1 MCGIAGFS
9 GNFEPSLLERM
20 SAVIRHR
27 GPDDADSL
35 YLPDDGV
42 GLAHRRLSIIDLSPG
57 GKQPMWDAT
66 HSVCI
71 VYNGEVYNYR
81 ELRRELQHDR
91 FEFRNN
97 TDTEV
102 ILNLYLRC
110 GAEMLTRLN
119 GIFAFALWDARS
131 RSLLLARDGLGVKP
145 FYYAATTDGLV
156 FASELKAVLQSPSV
170 SRTLDIDAV
179 RQYTRFLW
187 CPAPQTMLQ
196 NVRKLLPGHAA
207 WVVGGEMTRSWQ
219 YYDVP
224 FDEEPDAFANGD
236 AIGTTRAVIAEAI
249 ERQMVADVPVGA
261 FLSGGLDSSAVVAFA
276 RQHQQA
282 EPLRC
287 FTIGFSE
294 GKTATEGVA
303 DDLPYARRVA
313 RHLGVPLDEVTVA
326 PATIDDLYA
335 MIYQLDEP
343 QADLA
348 PLNVSVISR
357 AARQAGIK
365 VLLSGAGGDDIFSGY
380 RRHQS
385 LQLEPAWSWL
395 PYPARAALRGLSQR
409 VPTRH
414 PTLRRAVKV
423 FSQAHRS
430 SDDRIA
436 SYFYWL
442 DPEHG
447 DSLFEGDALRDARP
461 ASGDA
466 LLDCVQSL
474 PSNMPRLN
482 KMLYLDTKFFLPDH
496 NLNYTDKLSMAHGV
510 EVRVPLLDYEVVRHA
525 GRLRVEDKQR
535 GPTTKWVFRKAMEGI
550 LPRDVIYRPKAGFGV
565 PLREWM
571 AKALLPLVDEVL
583 SARSIAQRGIFNPAA
598 TRRLVELDRRGA
610 IDAAYPI
617 LSIACIELWC
627 RAFLD
632 AGSQIAS
639 RSSFSLTLSSGPS

>member
-9 GNFEPSLLERM
+9 GKFDPSLMERM
-20 SAVIRHR
+20 SDVIRHR
-27 GPDDADSL
+27 GPDDAGAL
-35 YLPDDGV
+35 YLFDDGV
-42 GLAHRRLSIIDLSPG
+42 GLAHRRLSIIDLSSAG
-57 GKQPMWDAT
+57 RQPMWDAT
-66 HSVCI
+66 RSVCI

-81 ELRRELQHDR
+81 ELRRELERDR
-91 FEFRNN
+91 FEFLNN

-102 ILNLYLRC
+102 ILNLYRRDGVDALSK
-110 GAEMLTRLN
+110 LN

-145 FYYAATTDGLV
+145 LYYAQTADGLL

-170 SRTLDIDAV
+170 SRALDIDAV

-187 CPAPQTMLQ
+187 CPAPQTILQ

-207 WVVGGEMTRSWQ
+207 WVVDGKMTKSWQ
-219 YYDVP
+219 YYDLP
-224 FDEEPDAFANGD
+224 FDQEPHSFSDDG
-236 AIGTTRAVIAEAI
+236 AISATRAVIARAV

-276 RQHQQA
+276 RRHEQA

-287 FTIGFSE
+287 FTIAFSK

-303 DDLPYARRVA
+303 DDLPYARTAA
-313 RHLGVPLDEVTVA
+313 RHLGVQLDEVTVG
-326 PATIDDLYA
+326 PATMDDLAA
-335 MIYQLDEP
+335 MVYQLDEP

-348 PLNVSVISR
+348 PLNVGVIAK

-395 PYPARAALRGLSQR
+395 PHPARAALRGLSQR

-423 FSQAHRS
+423 FSQAHRT

-461 ASGDA
+461 SSGDA

-474 PSNMPRLN
+474 PADMPRLN
-482 KMLYLDTKFFLPDH
+482 KMLYLDTKFFLADH

-571 AKALLPLVDEVL
+571 SKGLMPLVDEVL
-583 SARSIAQRGIFNPAA
+583 SEKSLAARGIFSPVAV
-598 TRRLVELDRRGA
+598 RRLIELDRRGG

-617 LSIACIELWC
+617 LSMACIELWC
-627 RAFLD
+627 RTFL
-632 AGSQIAS
+632 
-639 RSSFSLTLSSGPS
+639 T

>member
-1 MCGIAGFS
+1 
-9 GNFEPSLLERM
+9 M
-20 SAVIRHR
+20 SAAIRHR
-27 GPDDADSL
+27 GPDDVDSL
-35 YLPDDGV
+35 YLSDDGI
-42 GLAHRRLSIIDLSPG
+42 GFAHRRLSIIDLSSAG
-57 GKQPMWDAT
+57 RQPMWDAT

-81 ELRRELQHDR
+81 ELRRELERDR
-91 FEFRNN
+91 FEFLNN

-102 ILNLYLRC
+102 ILNLYLRD
-110 GAEMLTRLN
+110 GAEMLAKLN
-119 GIFAFALWDARS
+119 GIFAFALWDSRS

-145 FYYAATTDGLV
+145 LYYAETSDGLV
-156 FASELKAVLQSPSV
+156 FASELKAVVRSANV
-170 SRTLDIDAV
+170 SRALDIDAV

-196 NVRKLLPGHAA
+196 SVRKLLPGQAV
-207 WVVGGEMTRSWQ
+207 WVVRGEMKKSWQ
-219 YYDVP
+219 FYDLP
-224 FDEEPDAFANGD
+224 FGGMPDGASDRDTIA
-236 AIGTTRAVIAEAI
+236 ATRAVVARAV

-276 RQHQQA
+276 RKHERA
-282 EPLRC
+282 EPLHC
-287 FTIGFSE
+287 FTIAFSE
-294 GKTATEGVA
+294 GRTASEGVA

-313 RHLGVPLDEVTVA
+313 RHLGVQLDEVTIG
-326 PATIDDLYA
+326 PATMDDLA
-335 MIYQLDEP
+335 SMVYQLDEP

-348 PLNVSVISR
+348 PLNVSAISQ
-357 AARQAGIK
+357 AARRAGIK

-395 PYPARAALRGLSQR
+395 PHPARAALRGLSQR

-442 DPEHG
+442 DPQHG
-447 DSLFEGDALRDARP
+447 DALFEGDALRDARP
-461 ASGDA
+461 SSGDA

-474 PSNMPRLN
+474 PAAMPRLN

-510 EVRVPLLDYEVVRHA
+510 EVRVPLLDYEVVQHA
-525 GRLRVEDKQR
+525 GALRIEDKQR
-535 GPTTKWVFRKAMEGI
+535 GPTTKWAFRKAMEGI

-571 AKALLPLVDEVL
+571 SKGLMPLVDEVL
-583 SARSIAQRGIFNPAA
+583 SEKSLRARGIFAPAA
-598 TRRLVELDRRGA
+598 VGRLIELDRRGA
-610 IDAAYPI
+610 VDAAYPI

-632 AGSQIAS
+632 VQ
-639 RSSFSLTLSSGPS
+639 

>member
-9 GNFEPSLLERM
+9 GKFDPSLMERM
-20 SAVIRHR
+20 SDVIRHR
-27 GPDDADSL
+27 GPDDAGAL
-35 YLPDDGV
+35 YLSDDGV
-42 GLAHRRLSIIDLSPG
+42 GLAHRRLSIIDLSSAG
-57 GKQPMWDAT
+57 RQPMWDAT
-66 HSVCI
+66 RSVCI

-81 ELRRELQHDR
+81 ELRRELERDR
-91 FEFRNN
+91 FEFLNN

-102 ILNLYLRC
+102 ILNLYRRDGVDALSK
-110 GAEMLTRLN
+110 LN

-145 FYYAATTDGLV
+145 LYYAQTADGLL
-156 FASELKAVLQSPSV
+156 FASELKAVLQSPGV
-170 SRTLDIDAV
+170 SRALDIDAV

-187 CPAPQTMLQ
+187 CPAPQTILQ

-207 WVVGGEMTRSWQ
+207 RVVDGKMTKSWQ
-219 YYDVP
+219 YYDLP
-224 FDEEPDAFANGD
+224 FDQEPHSFSDDG
-236 AIGTTRAVIAEAI
+236 AISATRAVIARAV

-276 RQHQQA
+276 RRHEQA

-287 FTIGFSE
+287 FTIAFSE

-303 DDLPYARRVA
+303 DDLPYARTAA
-313 RHLGVPLDEVTVA
+313 RHLGVQLDEVTVG
-326 PATIDDLYA
+326 PATMDDLAA
-335 MIYQLDEP
+335 MVYQLDEP

-348 PLNVSVISR
+348 PLNVGVIAK

-395 PYPARAALRGLSQR
+395 PHPARAALRGLSQR

-423 FSQAHRS
+423 FSQAHRT

-461 ASGDA
+461 SSGDA

-474 PSNMPRLN
+474 PPNMPRLN
-482 KMLYLDTKFFLPDH
+482 KMLYLDTKFFLADH

-571 AKALLPLVDEVL
+571 SKDLMPLVDEVL
-583 SARSIAQRGIFNPAA
+583 SEKSLAARGIFSPIAV
-598 TRRLVELDRRGA
+598 RQLIELDRRGA

-617 LSIACIELWC
+617 LSMACIELWC
-627 RAFLD
+627 RRFLD
-632 AGSQIAS
+632 VSATHASGSI
-639 RSSFSLTLSSGPS
+639 SFLSSSAS

>member
-9 GNFEPSLLERM
+9 GKFDPSLMERM
-20 SAVIRHR
+20 SDVIRHR
-27 GPDDADSL
+27 GPDDAGAL
-35 YLPDDGV
+35 YLSDDGV
-42 GLAHRRLSIIDLSPG
+42 GLAHRRLSIIDLSSAG
-57 GKQPMWDAT
+57 RQPMWDAT
-66 HSVCI
+66 RSVCI

-81 ELRRELQHDR
+81 ELRRELERDR
-91 FEFRNN
+91 FEFLNN

-102 ILNLYLRC
+102 ILNLYRRDGVDALSK
-110 GAEMLTRLN
+110 LN

-145 FYYAATTDGLV
+145 LYYAQTADGLL

-170 SRTLDIDAV
+170 SRALDIDAV

-187 CPAPQTMLQ
+187 CPAPQTILQ

-207 WVVGGEMTRSWQ
+207 WVVDGKMTKSWQ
-219 YYDVP
+219 YYDLP
-224 FDEEPDAFANGD
+224 FDQEPHSFSDDG
-236 AIGTTRAVIAEAI
+236 AISATRAVIARAV

-276 RQHQQA
+276 RRHEQA

-287 FTIGFSE
+287 FTIAFSE

-303 DDLPYARRVA
+303 DDLPYARTAA
-313 RHLGVPLDEVTVA
+313 RHLGVQLDEVTVG
-326 PATIDDLYA
+326 PATMDDLAA
-335 MIYQLDEP
+335 MVYQLDEP

-348 PLNVSVISR
+348 PLNVGVIAK

-395 PYPARAALRGLSQR
+395 PHPARAALRGLSQR

-423 FSQAHRS
+423 FSQAHRT

-461 ASGDA
+461 SSGDA

-474 PSNMPRLN
+474 PADMPRLN
-482 KMLYLDTKFFLPDH
+482 KMLYLDTKFFLADH
-496 NLNYTDKLSMAHGV
+496 NLNYTDKMSMAHGV

-571 AKALLPLVDEVL
+571 SKGLMPLVDEVL
-583 SARSIAQRGIFNPAA
+583 SEKSLAARGIFSPVAV
-598 TRRLVELDRRGA
+598 RRLIELDRRGG

-617 LSIACIELWC
+617 LSMACIELWC
-627 RAFLD
+627 RTFL
-632 AGSQIAS
+632 
-639 RSSFSLTLSSGPS
+639 T